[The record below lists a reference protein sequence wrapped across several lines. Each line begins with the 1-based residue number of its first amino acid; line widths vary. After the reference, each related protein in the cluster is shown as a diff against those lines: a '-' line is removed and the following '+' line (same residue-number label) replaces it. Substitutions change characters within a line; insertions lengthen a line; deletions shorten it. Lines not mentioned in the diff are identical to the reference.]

1 MAKRVPR
8 LMRAVDFVADS
19 LETEAAKMPPS
30 AQGQA
35 DALRKA
41 AKVYR
46 ESSSTKMVRV
56 WEDAKDAEDFIHP
69 DPASVRR

>member
-8 LMRAVDFVADS
+8 LMRGVDFVAES
-19 LETEAAKMPPS
+19 LENEAAKMPPS
-30 AQGQA
+30 AQGLA
-35 DALRKA
+35 DSLRAA
-41 AKVYR
+41 AKAYR
-46 ESSSTKMVRV
+46 ESTSTKMVRV